1 MDNREWR
8 GMMSAISNWISPMQ
22 LTQMERL
29 EQLRGDYL
37 EPILSLLDEVVVS
50 GSPQN
55 STLVGMTRYHM
66 ETGGKR
72 LRAVLPLAVADALGH
87 DPSRLVPFGAACEIL
102 HNATLVHD
110 DLQDGDRIRRGAETI
125 WVKFGEARAIN
136 LGDAMLYYTLML
148 TRRLEGTAEDR
159 ECLADRLLSETVRVI
174 DGQEREFLLQES
186 ELPTWAEYVTM
197 VEGKTSGL
205 FALPLAGA
213 AAFLKAPDE
222 IVAGLNRAA
231 GHLGVL
237 FQIQDDVLDIFGEK
251 GRGRVGSDIAEGK
264 ISALVVHAL
273 HNGPEEDSR
282 WLRELLRKDRDN
294 VSDEEIECASGY
306 FKSTGALKFALS
318 EIQRRAALAVGDP
331 GLEQHPPIQELIRGI
346 VNLFLEPISPLM
358 AETHGQ
364 K

>member
-1 MDNREWR
+1 
-8 GMMSAISNWISPMQ
+8 MSAISTWTSPMNV
-22 LTQMERL
+22 TPMERL
-29 EQLRGDYL
+29 EQLRDDHL
-37 EPILSLLDEVVVS
+37 EAILAQLDEVVVG
-50 GSPQN
+50 GSPSG
-55 STLVGMTRYHM
+55 STLVSMTRYHM
-66 ETGGKR
+66 KTGGKR
-72 LRAVLPLAVADALGH
+72 LRAILPLAVADALGH
-87 DPSRLVPFGAACEIL
+87 DPGRLVPFGAACEIL

-148 TRRLEGTAEDR
+148 TRRLEGSAEDR
-159 ECLADRLLSETVRVI
+159 ERLSDRLLRETVRVI

-186 ELPTWAEYVTM
+186 ELPSWEEYVAM

-213 AAFLKAPDE
+213 AAFLDAPESLVD
-222 IVAGLNRAA
+222 GMNRAA

-282 WLRELLRKDRDN
+282 WLRALLRKDREE
-294 VSDEEIECASGY
+294 VTDEEIECAAGF
-306 FKSTGALKFALS
+306 FKSTGALNFALS
-318 EIQRRAALAVGDP
+318 EIDRRASLAMNDPAL
-331 GLEQHPPIQELIRGI
+331 ESHPAIQQLFRGM
-346 VNLFLEPISPLM
+346 VELFLEPISTLM
-358 AETHGQ
+358 AETHG
-364 K
+364 KA